1 MKKDKI
7 TSLLKEGVE
16 NCVYPGAVLLVA
28 QGGETIFLKHA
39 GFRSIIPHVLPM
51 EKDTIFDLASLT
63 KPLSTTIALM
73 FLVDNGIV
81 HLDQPLIHLL
91 PVESSGDKGKITP
104 RMLLNHSAGL
114 AHWKPFYMDIVKYA
128 TSDRKRLLREWI
140 LEQPLVYA
148 PTKKSL
154 YSDLGFVL
162 LEWIIESAT
171 HMAMD
176 SFLEKHLYGPLSLK
190 KTFLF
195 THRFQAQFNRNV
207 FAATENC
214 PWRKQVLQGDVHDEN
229 AYALGGYSGHAGLFG
244 IAEEIYA
251 IANILREHY
260 YGKREDFFKP
270 ETVRTFFVRQSL
282 VCNSTWALGW
292 DTPSAD
298 SSSAGNCFSQ
308 NSVGHLGFTGTSIW
322 IDLDKDVVVI
332 FLTNRIHPTRNNKK
346 IKEMRPR
353 LHNLIMEELGFG

>member
-1 MKKDKI
+1 MLTHWQI
-7 TSLLKEGVE
+7 WTAVE
-16 NCVYPGAVLLVA
+16 ALA
-28 QGGETIFLKHA
+28 QK
-39 GFRSIIPHVLPM
+39 S
-51 EKDTIFDLASLT
+51 SLT
-63 KPLSTTIALM
+63 PSGMAKAAGLDPTTFNKSKRTTASGKPRWPSTESIAKILEATHSSFEDFSQLVMSAGGKLSERRAPI
-73 FLVDNGIV
+73 
-81 HLDQPLIHLL
+81 PLI
-91 PVESSGDKGKITP
+91 GFAQ
-104 RMLLNHSAGL
+104 AGVGGFFDDGGFHVGGSWDL
-114 AHWKPFYMDIVKYA
+114 VKFPE
-128 TSDRKRLLREWI
+128 L
-140 LEQPLVYA
+140 
-148 PTKKSL
+148 
-154 YSDLGFVL
+154 
-162 LEWIIESAT
+162 
-171 HMAMD
+171 
-176 SFLEKHLYGPLSLK
+176 
-190 KTFLF
+190 
-195 THRFQAQFNRNV
+195 
-207 FAATENC
+207 
-214 PWRKQVLQGDVHDEN
+214 HDEN

-292 DTPSAD
+292 DTPSSD
-298 SSSAGNCFSQ
+298 NSSAGNYFSQ